1 MDNLVIDLSNYN
13 YQQYQILFKNDDFYI
28 NEIAAYYDT
37 KLSFDGGRIFCLHPE
52 KVGIIKKVIERII
65 NDSEE
70 LTDSELYAI
79 LNDNFYKELIYTG
92 NSLKK
97 IYLRTYGQKKLYDSF
112 KNNVITFVT
121 GPAGSG
127 KTFLAVV
134 YSYNLLKKGQIKKIV
149 ITRPVVE
156 SGESLGFLPGDLQQK
171 VDPYLR
177 PIYDS
182 FETLVGS
189 EYLARLI
196 EKGVIEIAP
205 LAYMRGRTLNDACI
219 ILDEGQ
225 NATIMQMKMFLTRLG
240 FNSKMIITGDITQ
253 IDLPASKKSG
263 LIDAINTVKGI
274 DDIGIVNM
282 ESKDVVRH
290 QIVSKIIDAYQNK

>member
-1 MDNLVIDLSNYN
+1 MIDLSNYN

-37 KLSFDGGRIFCLHPE
+37 KLSFDGGRIFFFFSE
-52 KVGIIKKVIERII
+52 KVGIIKKVIVKII
-65 NDSEE
+65 DDSEE

-121 GPAGSG
+121 GPAGSS

-196 EKGVIEIAP
+196 EKGIIEIAP

>member
-1 MDNLVIDLSNYN
+1 MDNLVIDLSDYN

-37 KLSFDGGRIFCLHPE
+37 ELSFNDGKFFCSDNA
-52 KVGIIKKVIERII
+52 KVSIIKKVIEKII
-65 NDSEE
+65 SEE
-70 LTDSELYAI
+70 DLSDRDFYAI
-79 LNDNFYKELIYTG
+79 LNDNFYKELIFTG

-112 KNNVITFVT
+112 KSNVITFVT

-127 KTFLAVV
+127 KTFLTVV

-189 EYLARLI
+189 EYLTRLI
-196 EKGVIEIAP
+196 EKGIIEIAP

-225 NATIMQMKMFLTRLG
+225 NATVMQMKMFLTRLG

-253 IDLPASKKSG
+253 IDLPATKKSG

>member
-1 MDNLVIDLSNYN
+1 M
-13 YQQYQILFKNDDFYI
+13 
-28 NEIAAYYDT
+28 
-37 KLSFDGGRIFCLHPE
+37 
-52 KVGIIKKVIERII
+52 
-65 NDSEE
+65 
-70 LTDSELYAI
+70 YAI

-196 EKGVIEIAP
+196 EKGIIEIDP